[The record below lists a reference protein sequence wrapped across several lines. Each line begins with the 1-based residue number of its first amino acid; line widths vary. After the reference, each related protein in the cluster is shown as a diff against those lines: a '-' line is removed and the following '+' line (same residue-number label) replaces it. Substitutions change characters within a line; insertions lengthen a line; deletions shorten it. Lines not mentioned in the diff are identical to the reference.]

1 MVQRQQEISVYGVI
15 VRDHQILLVQKS
27 NGPNKGLW
35 DLPGGKIQFGES
47 PDTTLIREVLEETGL
62 EIGEVSYLKSD
73 AQVINYTD
81 PERGKMTLHLVGFI
95 FKVKPKHTLHL
106 APKEDD
112 ADLICT
118 KWCDYSTLEVE
129 TLSPFLQELLLDGIK
144 I

>member
-15 VRDHQILLVQKS
+15 VQDHQILLVQKS
-27 NGPNKGLW
+27 SGPNKGLW

-62 EIGEVSYLKSD
+62 EISTVSYLKSD
-73 AQVINYTD
+73 AQVVNYTD
-81 PERGKMTLHLVGFI
+81 PEHGKMTMHLVGFI
-95 FKVKPKHTLHL
+95 FKVKPKHTLSL

-112 ADLICT
+112 VDLICT
-118 KWCDYSTLEVE
+118 KWCDYSELDVD
-129 TLSPFLQELLLDGIK
+129 TLSPFLQELLLDGIT